1 MEVKV
6 KAHSVWSNM
15 LYAFRPIVKSKPK
28 YMLHLILEAALFVM
42 LPLAAS
48 AANSFVIALL
58 GSELTLPC
66 IIVIIMTIFI
76 IYGSI
81 HFMYT
86 YFRESNHMAF
96 MDMRITYHWG
106 SFMRKCMDSSLEQF
120 ESNAVRIQMSKA
132 EMGID
137 NNLVGIEG
145 LMRGIQTLGANL
157 LGLTVYAIIVGG
169 LNPKI
174 LLLLLTLSTVSTAVS
189 FLSEKV
195 YDKIKSGLAMQ
206 NRMQQYLDKTVD
218 DVPGGKDIRIF
229 NLSPWLIGKYDR
241 SIRTARKLHFSYDM
255 VLFASDLTETVLNA
269 LRTLIC
275 YLYLIA
281 ELQSGMPVT
290 QFVFYLGLISG
301 FAAWFSEISRLVAR
315 LKGNSRQI
323 DDLRSFVEMENDLKD
338 NGEVPIQGFDGLE
351 IVFDHVSY
359 RYENTQKDVL
369 RDVSFTIKPGEHLAL
384 VGLNGAGKSTIV
396 KLASGLYLPTKGSVS
411 VNGVDTRKLNR
422 QAYMEHCAAIFQNPF
437 LLSYTIGENV
447 AFSETYDSEKV
458 RHALKQASIL
468 EKVESLPKGI
478 HTYLGK
484 DVNKDGV
491 GLSGGQTQ
499 RLLLARALY
508 RNPSLLLLDEP
519 TAALDAIAEN
529 EIYEAY
535 NTSLQNKTVLFISH
549 RLASTRFCD
558 NIILLENGKIHEQG
572 THRELM
578 RKNGNYAKLFSTQSK
593 YYKEDEKA

>member
-6 KAHSVWSNM
+6 KAHSIWSNM
-15 LYAFRPIVKSKPK
+15 LYAFRPVVKNKPK
-28 YMLHLILEAALFVM
+28 YMLHLILEAALFVL

-58 GSELTLPC
+58 GNELTLPC
-66 IIVIIMTIFI
+66 IMVIIMTIFI
-76 IYGSI
+76 IYGGI
-81 HFMYT
+81 HFLYT
-86 YFRESNHMAF
+86 YFKESNHMAF

-120 ESNAVRIQMSKA
+120 ESNAVRTQMSKA

-137 NNLVGIEG
+137 NNSVGIEG

-157 LGLTVYAIIVGG
+157 LGLAVYALIVGG
-169 LNPKI
+169 LDPKI
-174 LLLLLTLSTVSTAVS
+174 LLLLLTLSIISTTVS

-195 YDKIKSGLAMQ
+195 YDRIKSGLAMQ
-206 NRMQQYLDKTVD
+206 NRMQQYIDKTVD

-229 NLSPWLIGKYDR
+229 GLSPWLIGKYDR
-241 SIRTARKLHFSYDM
+241 SIRTARKLRFSHDTA
-255 VLFASDLTETVLNA
+255 LFTSDLIETVLNA
-269 LRTLIC
+269 LRTLLC

-281 ELQSGMPVT
+281 ELQNGMSVT

-301 FAAWFSEISRLVAR
+301 FAAWFSEISRLVAS
-315 LKGNSRQI
+315 LKENSRQI

-338 NGEVPIQGFDGLE
+338 KGEVPVQGFDGLE

-359 RYENTQKDVL
+359 RYENAPNDVL
-369 RDVSFTIKPGEHLAL
+369 KDVSFTIKPGEHLAL

-396 KLASGLYLPTKGSVS
+396 KLASGLYLPSKGSIY

-422 QAYMEHCAAIFQNPF
+422 PAFMEHCAAIFQNPF
-437 LLSYTIGENV
+437 LLSYTIGENIT
-447 AFSETYDSEKV
+447 FSETYDSEKV
-458 RHALKQASIL
+458 RYALKQASIL
-468 EKVESLPKGI
+468 ETVEHLPKGI
-478 HTYLGK
+478 YTYLGK
-484 DVNKDGV
+484 DVNRDGV
-491 GLSGGQTQ
+491 GLSGGQAQ

-558 NIILLENGKIHEQG
+558 NIILLENGKICEQG
-572 THRELM
+572 THEELM
-578 RKNGNYAKLFSTQSK
+578 RKNGSYASLFSIQSK
-593 YYKEDEKA
+593 YYKEET